1 VGAGGRLVAEPWQL
15 LKLAVQGRS
24 ADGTGRL
31 GWSGEL
37 ATRPLLRR
45 APEADDP
52 GVRLLWLD
60 VGGGEKAFEYGL
72 RYRAVGQ
79 RLLPLAS
86 PGFGR
91 DEEGSEA
98 WAGVRLGPALVKV
111 SLSEDRRVPRTT
123 TDSAGMGLTV
133 ALPDGSYWT
142 AGYSHG
148 DAERAPRAVAL
159 GRSPAST
166 RSVAGPITASAVETV
181 SSGWSRSSERWD
193 PSLSSGVSTSRDQG
207 GSDLLTT
214 SIWHDL
220 TATYRPVPKLGL
232 SPGLSIWQDRYRWSG
247 DRLDGLSG
255 SLGVS

>member
-1 VGAGGRLVAEPWQL
+1 MAPGASAGAASWPRD
-15 LKLAVQGRS
+15 RS
-24 ADGTGRL
+24 SAGLPRPT
-31 GWSGEL
+31 
-37 ATRPLLRR
+37 TR
-45 APEADDP
+45 ACDC
-52 GVRLLWLD
+52 LWLD

-193 PSLSSGVSTSRDQG
+193 LSLSSGVSTSRDQG

-232 SPGLSIWQDRYRWSG
+232 SPGLSIWQDRYRWSD